1 MNKKQPFFLRMVV
14 IILSC
19 ILTVPLLSVI
29 LTMEEPANTAVSAVG
44 SIADTYEQNLMNQI
58 SHTLDDVIPIRKN
71 YSLNDSDLVAPKPS
85 QNCYGQTSDP
95 AEMVTVLTDAE
106 LLLEGQTTLFTPQT
120 SIKPGSSIYYYLD
133 ETILAITWKQVVDD
147 SVYTFSEVKIAHPSQ
162 FRRFFSEGKY
172 NSGILHTTTE
182 MSESVNAVVA
192 SSGDYYSYRTIGI
205 VVNEGKVYQDRG
217 HFLDTCYIDD
227 RGDLLFSYAREI
239 TDRETAEK
247 FVKENN
253 IRFSLC
259 FGPLMVLDGEYC
271 VPATYNSGEINS
283 AYARAALCQ
292 MDSLHYVVVTA
303 NTEEPNYGLP
313 TVGQFGRRL
322 QEMGIPT
329 AYALDG
335 GQTASI
341 VMNNQ
346 LINTVSYGSQRD
358 ISDIIYFA
366 TALPE
371 RDEVDK

>member
-29 LTMEEPANTAVSAVG
+29 LTMEEPANTAVPAVG

-58 SHTLDDVIPIRKN
+58 SHTLDGVIPIQRT
-71 YSLNDSDLVAPKPS
+71 YSLNDSDLVAPRPD
-85 QNCYGQTSDP
+85 QDCYGQTNDP
-95 AEMVTVLTDAE
+95 GETVQILADAE
-106 LLLEGQTTLFTPQT
+106 AILEGQKTLFTPQT
-120 SIKPGSSIYYYLD
+120 PIKPGSSVYYYLD
-133 ETILAITWKQVVDD
+133 ETIFAITWKQVVDD

-162 FRRFFSEGKY
+162 FRRFLSEGKY

-182 MSESVNAVVA
+182 MSEAVNAVVA

-205 VVNEGKVYQDRG
+205 VVNEGVVYQDRG

-239 TDRETAEK
+239 TDRAAAEK

-253 IRFSLC
+253 VRFSLC
-259 FGPLMVLDGEYC
+259 FGPLMVLNGEYC
-271 VPATYNSGEINS
+271 VPTTYNSGEINS

-303 NTEEPNYGLP
+303 NTEDPHYGLP

-371 RDEVDK
+371 RDEVNK

>member
-1 MNKKQPFFLRMVV
+1 MKRGFFVNKKQPFFLRMVV

-58 SHTLDDVIPIRKN
+58 SHTLDGVIPIRKN

-120 SIKPGSSIYYYLD
+120 SIKPGSS
-133 ETILAITWKQVVDD
+133 
-147 SVYTFSEVKIAHPSQ
+147 IAHPSQ

-253 IRFSLC
+253 IRFSL
-259 FGPLMVLDGEYC
+259 
-271 VPATYNSGEINS
+271 YNSVCKHIEKVNI
-283 AYARAALCQ
+283 L
-292 MDSLHYVVVTA
+292 
-303 NTEEPNYGLP
+303 
-313 TVGQFGRRL
+313 
-322 QEMGIPT
+322 
-329 AYALDG
+329 
-335 GQTASI
+335 
-341 VMNNQ
+341 
-346 LINTVSYGSQRD
+346 
-358 ISDIIYFA
+358 
-366 TALPE
+366 
-371 RDEVDK
+371 